1 MIRDSSG
8 NGSKKFASIS
18 AKIKAKQLARAALL
32 TQKQPVEGEPDKP
45 VHDLES
51 SVQSTPE
58 LNSTQVWS
66 TVGPGAEPSEP
77 VPTGVE
83 LEAVD
88 EAEVEEEGGDEQIY
102 YMLVDDGS
110 QLENQT
116 ILIDESQLS
125 RAGGH
130 HGFLQVQIS
139 YTGFTSCTSPG
150 SNIIHGGEG
159 G

>member
-8 NGSKKFASIS
+8 KGSNKFASIS

-32 TQKQPVEGEPDKP
+32 SQKQSGEGEREKHVPNS
-45 VHDLES
+45 S
-51 SVQSTPE
+51 SVQST
-58 LNSTQVWS
+58 
-66 TVGPGAEPSEP
+66 AEPSKPEVESAVSPRKEIISDSVEP
-77 VPTGVE
+77 VPAGDQVLVVGE
-83 LEAVD
+83 DQVGE
-88 EAEVEEEGGDEQIY
+88 EVEDEQIY

-130 HGFLQVQIS
+130 HALLQVLIKYLNS
-139 YTGFTSCTSPG
+139 RR
-150 SNIIHGGEG
+150 
-159 G
+159 